1 MQAVIDTRF
10 LVTHFLAPDE
20 ETKKWTKTTLENLQR
35 EPNLGIIPS
44 IVIHEFFKF
53 EMQTLGADVANI
65 RINIVLKSKLA
76 VSDLD
81 SDIAVEAARLRCKY
95 ADLPTA
101 DAIIAATAIKSS
113 STFILTDDKH
123 IKQIKETKTKW
134 I

>member
-1 MQAVIDTRF
+1 MQAIIDTRF

-20 ETKKWTKTTLENLQR
+20 ETKKWTKTTLENLQK

-44 IVIHEFFKF
+44 IVIHEFYKF
-53 EMQTLGADVANI
+53 EMQTLGVDVANI
-65 RINIVLKSKLA
+65 RVNIILKSKLII
-76 VSDLD
+76 SDLD
-81 SDIAVEAARLRCKY
+81 PDIAIEAARLRCKY

-113 STFILTDDKH
+113 STFVITDDKH
-123 IKQIKETKTKW
+123 IKQIRETKTKW

>member
-20 ETKKWTKTTLENLQR
+20 ETKKWTKTTLENLQK

-44 IVIHEFFKF
+44 IVIHEFYKF
-53 EMQTLGADVANI
+53 EMQTLGVDVANI
-65 RINIVLKSKLA
+65 RVDIILKSKLIIF
-76 VSDLD
+76 DLD
-81 SDIAVEAARLRCKY
+81 LDIAIEAARLRCKY

-113 STFILTDDKH
+113 STFVITDDKH
-123 IKQIKETKTKW
+123 IKQIRETKTKW

>member
-20 ETKKWTKTTLENLQR
+20 ETKNWTKTTLEALQK
-35 EPNLGIIPS
+35 EPNQGIIPT
-44 IVIHEFFKF
+44 IVIHEFYKF
-53 EMQTLGADVANI
+53 EMQTLGLDVANI
-65 RINIVLKSKLA
+65 RINIIMKSKLTIT
-76 VSDLD
+76 DLD
-81 SDIAVEAARLRCKY
+81 SSIAIEAARLRCKY

-101 DAIIAATAIKSS
+101 DAVITATSINSS
-113 STFILTDDKH
+113 SNFILTDDRH

>member
-1 MQAVIDTRF
+1 MQAIIDTRF

-53 EMQTLGADVANI
+53 EMQTFGVDVANI
-65 RINIVLKSKLA
+65 RINIVLKSKLV

-113 STFILTDDKH
+113 SAFVLTDDKH

>member
-1 MQAVIDTRF
+1 MQAKIGTRF

-20 ETKKWTKTTLENLQR
+20 ETKKWTKITLETLQK

-44 IVIHEFFKF
+44 IVIHEFYKF
-53 EMQTLGADVANI
+53 EMQTLEIDVASI
-65 RINIVLKSKLA
+65 RINISMKSELTIT
-76 VSDLD
+76 DLD
-81 SDIAVEAARLRCKY
+81 SAIAIEAARLRCKY

-101 DAIIAATAIKSS
+101 DAIITATSINSS
-113 STFILTDDKH
+113 SNFILTDDKH